1 MTDGERAA
9 RLPDAEYL
17 PLRSVA
23 ERVAH
28 GIGLRSTAP
37 LERHADWAPAPGR
50 ADPVAILQHQAEE
63 RVPDL
68 LPIRYGRMQQSA
80 FAFYRGGAAIM
91 AADLAGTPT
100 SGLHA
105 QLCGDAHLL
114 NFGLF
119 ESPERTLVFGLN
131 DFDET
136 LPGPIEWDVKRLAV
150 SIEIA
155 GRDLAFEEAER
166 REAVVAT
173 VRAYRQALLAFAVQ
187 RNLDVW
193 FARLPATELQ
203 TRLQALA
210 DRGSR
215 HEVKR
220 QIKKALERD
229 HLRAFSR
236 LVEEVDGSLRFS
248 FRPPLL
254 VPIEELLDPGQRARY
269 VEVVRA
275 FLHQYRESLQLDRRT
290 LVESYRFLHIAR
302 KVVGVGSVG
311 TRAWVVLLVGHDP
324 DDPMILQ
331 LKEAQQSVLAPY
343 AGETRFGCQG
353 RRVVEGQRLM
363 QAASDP
369 LLGWYHVDGGF
380 DGGNHDYYVRQLWDG
395 KASIDVSQLSPAGL
409 VVYGESCGWTL
420 ARGHARSGDRVAMA
434 AYLGEEP
441 VFEEAVADFA
451 AAYAETNEAD
461 HQLLCRAVTEGRL
474 PAVDGI

>member
-1 MTDGERAA
+1 MSDVERAP

-17 PLRSVA
+17 PFRSVA

-28 GIGLRSTAP
+28 GVSLRAVAP
-37 LERHADWAPAPGR
+37 LESHARWRPAAQR
-50 ADPVAILQHQAEE
+50 ADPVLVLERQADL
-63 RVPDL
+63 RVPEL

-91 AADLAGTPT
+91 AADLAGTPC
-100 SGLHA
+100 SGLRA

-136 LPGPIEWDVKRLAV
+136 LPGPIEWDVKRLAASV
-150 SIEIA
+150 EIA
-155 GRDLAFEEAER
+155 GRDLGFEEHER
-166 REAVVAT
+166 RAAVVAT
-173 VRAYRQALLAFAVQ
+173 VRSYREALLAFAVQ

-203 TRLQALA
+203 SRLHGLA
-210 DRGSR
+210 DRASQR
-215 HEVKR
+215 EMKR
-220 QIKKALERD
+220 RMTQALKRD

-236 LVEEVDGSLRFS
+236 LVEECDGQLCFS
-248 FRPPLL
+248 HRAPLL
-254 VPIEELLDPGQRARY
+254 VPVEELLEADQRERY
-269 VEVVRA
+269 IEVVRS
-275 FLHQYRESLQLDRRT
+275 FLHQYRESLPPDRRT

-311 TRAWVVLLVGHDP
+311 TRAWVVLLVGHDL

-331 LKEAQQSVLAPY
+331 LKEAQASVLAPY
-343 AGETRFGCQG
+343 AGETAYECQG

-369 LLGWYHVDGGF
+369 LLGWYHVDGF
-380 DGGNHDYYVRQLWDG
+380 DGGAHDYYVRQLWDG

-420 ARGHARSGDRVAMA
+420 ARGHARSGDRVATA

-441 VFEEAVADFA
+441 TFEEAVADFA
-451 AAYAETNEAD
+451 AAYAETNESD
-461 HQLLCRAVTEGRL
+461 HQLLCEAVTAGRL
-474 PAVDGI
+474 ATLDGV